1 MKTIEH
7 MKSTFIRNYCIIAVF
22 VFPAILSAKGSNPP
36 IELWYDQPADE
47 WMKSTPVGN
56 GRLGAMVYG
65 GVLGEIIAIN
75 ESSMVRSS
83 RSAPRTTF
91 RERKDEGVTAIIL
104 RRKTG

>member
-1 MKTIEH
+1 
-7 MKSTFIRNYCIIAVF
+7 MKSTFIRHYCIIAVF

-75 ESSMVRSS
+75 ESSMWSGAHDPHQEQPFGKEKMKELRQISG
-83 RSAPRTTF
+83 
-91 RERKDEGVTAIIL
+91 KDE
-104 RRKTG
+104 

>member
-75 ESSMVRSS
+75 VRYPFAYWRLETKFHIS
-83 RSAPRTTF
+83 R
-91 RERKDEGVTAIIL
+91 RENNQL
-104 RRKTG
+104 